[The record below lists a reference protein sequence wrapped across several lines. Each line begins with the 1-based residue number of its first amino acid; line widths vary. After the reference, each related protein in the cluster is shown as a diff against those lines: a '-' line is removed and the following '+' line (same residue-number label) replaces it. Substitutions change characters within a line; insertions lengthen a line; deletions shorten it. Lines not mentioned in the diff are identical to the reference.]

1 MHGIEASLFAD
12 AFHSAQSLLQTDAM
26 VVVEGEVSNDDFSGG
41 LRLRI
46 KRVMS
51 MEDARTNLAESLRL
65 KVAHEALKGD
75 RLKWLG
81 ELITRHRGACPITLE
96 YTGSDAKAM
105 LQFGEQWAI
114 DPADGLI
121 QALRDQFGRENV
133 FLQYR

>member
-1 MHGIEASLFAD
+1 MPDYCKAAPFPTCPIHQPTPPIP
-12 AFHSAQSLLQTDAM
+12 
-26 VVVEGEVSNDDFSGG
+26 VN
-41 LRLRI
+41 RLP
-46 KRVMS
+46 
-51 MEDARTNLAESLRL
+51 
-65 KVAHEALKGD
+65 
-75 RLKWLG
+75 
-81 ELITRHRGACPITLE
+81 GACPITLE